1 MIVFL
6 LFQKEIL
13 IVLSVTVSD
22 KNENFFDG
30 FEYTKMET
38 LILYYTEGKGP
49 LAKLFHEKDKD
60 LLHEIDV
67 INKNMSE
74 IIRVINENF
83 VYPTQPLLLLDVD
96 LDKHL
101 WTLGNH
107 GGDTLTLVVDLTLSI
122 RTGTEII
129 EVYLR

>member
-1 MIVFL
+1 
-6 LFQKEIL
+6 
-13 IVLSVTVSD
+13 
-22 KNENFFDG
+22 
-30 FEYTKMET
+30 MET

-107 GGDTLTLVVDLTLSI
+107 GGDTVTLVVDLTLSI
-122 RTGTEII
+122 RIGTEIV